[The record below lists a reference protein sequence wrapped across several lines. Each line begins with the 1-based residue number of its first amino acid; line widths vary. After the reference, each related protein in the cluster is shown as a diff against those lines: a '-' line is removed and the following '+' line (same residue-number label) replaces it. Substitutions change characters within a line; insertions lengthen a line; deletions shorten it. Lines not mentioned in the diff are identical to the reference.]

1 MNIIKSQNLIDI
13 RVPSF
18 LNTKFVLNKNN
29 NLVELNNRLKK
40 IDVIDDIY
48 VQEFNNKYVLI
59 KMKYLGKLNK
69 IIKQLKQQKI
79 ILKLDGDEWS
89 LNLI

>member
-1 MNIIKSQNLIDI
+1 MIDI

-18 LNTKFVLNKNN
+18 LNTKFILNRSN

-40 IDVIDDIY
+40 IDIIDEIY

-59 KMKYLGKLNK
+59 KMKYLGKLSK
-69 IIKQLKQQKI
+69 IIKQLEQQKI
-79 ILKLDGDEWS
+79 LLKLDGDEWS